1 MKKLNKIGIII
12 SSIFILAF
20 IVGFSVFAYFKLSSN
35 QNVDASTAITTENI
49 INIASFDDLF
59 NNSKSGNYNDSNEV
73 YNSENRKILKL
84 TNSIELKNDLI
95 ITNDIHLDLNGNQ
108 LNLNNKTLTF
118 KHGYNGCFSL
128 YNGTIEKGSNGLGKI
143 DIDLPNAGFITNSVS
158 YQSNNST
165 TTEANTLN
173 IINLNPKYS
182 AYSALYLVGNV
193 IDSSLNDRIE
203 FKNYDTVIANSF
215 TLTQDKF
222 ITNKNKCIL
231 NSDTNEIC
239 SYIYRDIDLP
249 NHYLSTDI
257 TIEYSLDDDTYIDE
271 YGKVT
276 TPTTSADATLTAT
289 ISHENWDTSYSC
301 AFKLHIIN
309 LENQTIKDNIGLQ
322 LLNDYIAEYYI
333 ENTLRVDA
341 TRSITNY
348 YGFPNAIEL
357 PTTALGGNIEYEYSM
372 TDYNNLSITTTSH
385 LNNEVYVLEPNI
397 DCFHLVVNLNDN
409 RSVILNMHSNYVS
422 DYETIARLIINKL
435 YGGSITIDSS
445 VNQKSLYTLANMI
458 NGVDGVDI
466 LDSITKSYISTY
478 NITSITYNLK
488 SETEALNFYNLTDYL
503 LTVKAGASP
512 EVKSEALTMN
522 FKFGSGANAV
532 DVAIDLYINYLAESG
547 NTLSGFLPYYTEANN
562 RVQNELITEFEMP
575 FCFGGSAPYV
585 CYDVAYNYGDTTTN
599 YTKTKTTE
607 YNPNF
612 DYYTATL
619 GIPTCLDIFLV
630 YGGQEHNISTNKDQN
645 TSLTGTLDTHFS
657 AAVAAGDA
665 KYIFRLNAQG
675 SFANNCDVILIYN
688 YKFKANDE
696 WKRYEYNVKDNQNVT
711 HTYLTDLNISTFTI
725 SGGLFY
731 NTDSTKSNAIH
742 DQTFFKWIYNNFNT
756 DENAADLA
764 TVNDNSFIP
773 VGWLSQDIAIDITVD
788 NTLRNVSDF
797 YGIGNLKNVKKVNLS
812 GKNLSTPVLT
822 SLGELKDV
830 TTLTLSDCGIT
841 SVTQISN
848 LVSVRELDISN
859 NNIQYFDDLI
869 KMTNLFMVVL
879 YGNNADNAIIGS
891 KGICNFQTYYDLIK
905 NGVSVYNQVS
915 TYTDN
920 NNNVTHEIAV
930 LFSDSDD
937 YNDYVRLRALITQ
950 NKLSRNVQIS
960 KLYDKLKNITVGN
973 IEMKYNSGSLTWGYE
988 GDRSTYEGSGTKYV
1002 KARVTIGGEV
1012 TANTYYE
1019 LKDGVYTL
1027 TEDTVFLATKTY
1039 YEVATEYTATYC
1051 YVVHTWESYVLVCKF
1066 YVDRY

>member
-1 MKKLNKIGIII
+1 MRKLNKIGIII
-12 SSIFILAF
+12 SSIFILTF
-20 IVGFSVFAYFKLSSN
+20 IVGLSVFAYFKLSSN
-35 QNVDASTAITTENI
+35 QNVNASTAITTENI

-59 NNSKSGNYNDSNEV
+59 NNSKSGNYNDSNGV

-84 TNSIELKNDLI
+84 TNSIELTNDLI
-95 ITNDIHLDLNGNQ
+95 ITNDIHLDLNGNK

-143 DIDLPNAGFITNSVS
+143 DIDLPNAGFITNGVS

-239 SYIYRDIDLP
+239 SYIYKDIDLP

-322 LLNDYIAEYYI
+322 LLKDYIAEYYI

-409 RSVILNMHSNYVS
+409 RSVSLNMHSNYVS

-445 VNQKSLYTLANMI
+445 KNQRSLYTLTNMI
-458 NGVDGVDI
+458 NGVDGVQI

-488 SETEALNFYNLTDYL
+488 SETEALNYYNLTDYL
-503 LTVKAGASP
+503 LAVKAGASP

-522 FKFGSGANAV
+522 FKFGSGADAV
-532 DVAIDLYINYLAESG
+532 DVPIDLYINYLAEGG
-547 NTLSGFLPYYTEANN
+547 NTLSGFLPYYTEFNTH
-562 RVQNELITEFEMP
+562 VQDELIDEFEMP
-575 FCFGGSAPYV
+575 FYYGGSAPYV
-585 CYDVAYNYGDTTTN
+585 CYDVAYNYADTINYTTTKLTQ
-599 YTKTKTTE
+599 YT
-607 YNPNF
+607 PNF
-612 DYYTATL
+612 DAYNVTL
-619 GIPTCLDIFLV
+619 GIPDCLDIILYYNGVERYTFTK
-630 YGGQEHNISTNKDQN
+630 GQTS
-645 TSLTGTLDTHFS
+645 SLTEELDTYFS
-657 AAVAAGDA
+657 AAAASSDA

-675 SFANNCDVILIYN
+675 SFANNCNVILMYN
-688 YKFKANDE
+688 YKFKTSDT
-696 WKRYEYNVKDNQNVT
+696 WKRYEYSVKDGQNVT
-711 HTYLTDLNISTFTI
+711 HSYITDLTISPFAI

-731 NTDSTKSNAIH
+731 NTTSTKSNAIH
-742 DQTFFKWIYNNFNT
+742 DSTFFKWIYNNFNT
-756 DENAADLA
+756 DENATAIT
-764 TVNDNSFIP
+764 TVTANSFIP
-773 VGWLSQDIAIDITVD
+773 VGWLSQDNAIDITVD
-788 NTLRNVSDF
+788 ATLKSVTDF

-812 GKNLSTPVLT
+812 GKYLSPAVLT

-859 NNIQYFDDLI
+859 NNISYFDELI
-869 KMTNLFMVVL
+869 NMSNLFLVVL
-879 YGNNADNAIIGS
+879 YGNKPTDAIIGS

-915 TYTDN
+915 TYVDDN
-920 NNNVTHEIAV
+920 SVSHEIAV
-930 LFSDSDD
+930 LFADSDD

-960 KLYDKLKNITVGN
+960 KLYDKLKDITVGN

-988 GDRSTYEGSGTKYV
+988 GDRTIYEGSATKYI
-1002 KARVTIGGEV
+1002 KSRVTIGGEV

-1039 YEVATEYTATYC
+1039 YEVATQYTATYC